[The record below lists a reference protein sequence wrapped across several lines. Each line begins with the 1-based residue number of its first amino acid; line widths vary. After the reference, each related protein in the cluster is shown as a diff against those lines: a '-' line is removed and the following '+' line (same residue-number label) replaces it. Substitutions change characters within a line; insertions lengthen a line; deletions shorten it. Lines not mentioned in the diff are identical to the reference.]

1 MSECGC
7 SMAAHNAEQRAT
19 LRWLLAINAAMFIV
33 ELLLGWW
40 AQSSGLLADSLDMLA
55 DASVYAISLYAVG
68 RSLALQRGAARL
80 SGVLQIGLA
89 LLVLSDVLRRFWF
102 GSEPL
107 SPLILVVAT
116 LALLANILCLRL
128 IARHREDGVHMRA
141 SYIFSKND
149 VLANLGV
156 MCAALL
162 VWLFEN
168 RYPDLL
174 IGMLIAVLVLRGGLQ
189 ILREAAVSGDGCDDG
204 DDDDCTGS
212 ACAAAV
218 GGEHDGCNDG
228 CSKTDPDARGG

>member
-1 MSECGC
+1 MSDCGC
-7 SMAAHNAEQRAT
+7 SMEARNAEQRAT
-19 LRWLLAINAAMFIV
+19 LRWLLVINAAMFVV

-68 RSLALQRGAARL
+68 HSLALQRGAARL

-107 SPLILVVAT
+107 SPLILAVAT
-116 LALLANILCLRL
+116 LALLANIVCLRL
-128 IARHREDGVHMRA
+128 IARHRDDGVHMRA

-228 CSKTDPDARGG
+228 CSKPDPDARGG